1 MRVILQDNIDTLGN
15 VGDIVNVKPGYARNY
30 LLPKGLV
37 LPANESNVREWEHQQ
52 RVTKDRIR
60 KMRLSAEGVAEQ
72 LKGVKVEIPA
82 KVGEGER
89 LFGSVGNAD
98 IQKALLGKG
107 FHLSRKDISLAR
119 PIKTLGD
126 HSVTVKLHPEVSTQ
140 VTVCVVRSAD
150 SPPPAAAKSK
160 TDEIL
165 ESVAAEE
172 QAAREAAEAVEE
184 DTED

>member
-1 MRVILQDNIDTLGN
+1 MRVILQENIDTLGN
-15 VGDIVNVKPGYARNY
+15 VGDIVKVKPGYARNY

-37 LPANESNVREWEHQQ
+37 LVANESNVKEWEHQQ

-60 KMRLSAEGVAEQ
+60 KLRLSAQGVAEQ
-72 LKGVKVEIPA
+72 LKDVKIEIEA

-98 IQKALLGKG
+98 IQKALAKKG
-107 FHLSRKDISLAR
+107 FRLSRKDIRLDR
-119 PIKTLGD
+119 PIKHLGE
-126 HSVTVKLHPEVSTQ
+126 HEVTVKLHPEVSTDIT
-140 VTVCVVRSAD
+140 VTIVRSAD
-150 SPPPAAAKSK
+150 SPEPVAARSK

-165 ESVAAEE
+165 EQVAAEE
-172 QAAREAAEAVEE
+172 KAAKEAEEAEE